1 MQQPVSHDRSG
12 CALCNELIHFQK
24 CVNLI
29 VCVLIFF
36 KILRWSLFVCVCAL
50 AEKVCCL
57 FFFFNK

>member
-29 VCVLIFF
+29 VCVLN
-36 KILRWSLFVCVCAL
+36 
-50 AEKVCCL
+50 
-57 FFFFNK
+57 FFF